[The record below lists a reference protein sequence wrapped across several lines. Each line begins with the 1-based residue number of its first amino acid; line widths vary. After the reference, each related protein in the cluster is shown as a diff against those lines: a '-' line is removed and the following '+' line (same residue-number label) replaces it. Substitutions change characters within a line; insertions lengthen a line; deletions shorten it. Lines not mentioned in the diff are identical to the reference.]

1 MPLNV
6 NTDLILDEFLLLKSE
21 SQLPKY
27 YYHERIDTYWQRIFD
42 IKRESGEYKYVYIPI
57 LIKSVLILSHGQADV
72 ERGFSKSVRTLT
84 KERANMNEQTLN
96 NILLISSALEIFY
109 DNNIKNIEIDKKMLQ
124 LGLSAYKNYEA
135 YLNLKKE
142 KEREKQRQW
151 FEEEEKIRR
160 ANELKKYLMKTET

>member
-1 MPLNV
+1 
-6 NTDLILDEFLLLKSE
+6 
-21 SQLPKY
+21 
-27 YYHERIDTYWQRIFD
+27 
-42 IKRESGEYKYVYIPI
+42 
-57 LIKSVLILSHGQADV
+57 
-72 ERGFSKSVRTLT
+72 
-84 KERANMNEQTLN
+84 MNEQTLN